1 MVGAPLGPQSVNLGA
16 RVQSQPPEPVQ
27 TRFCVLPGCRPV
39 GQKCRFGPG
48 AGGLDQTPGGLD
60 LALFLAICTDS
71 SPEAPPQ
78 CDPAPLCHM
87 FTRWE
92 ESHLVHTVPIS
103 AAIVPDRDSPPL
115 IKTDPGH
122 SWNQLPPYPPRL
134 LLRGRRQGASFPAG
148 RRELRRDPTL
158 DSPHIFSAP
167 SWSDQQLW
175 KLTRANPR

>member
-122 SWNQLPPYPPRL
+122 SWNQLPPYPPPPTIAAWSPP
-134 LLRGRRQGASFPAG
+134 GGVVSSWTQGAS
-148 RRELRRDPTL
+148 
-158 DSPHIFSAP
+158 
-167 SWSDQQLW
+167 
-175 KLTRANPR
+175 PRPDLGLSSHLLSSILV

>member
-1 MVGAPLGPQSVNLGA
+1 MGAPLGPQSVNLGA
-16 RVQSQPPEPVQ
+16 PVQSQPPEAVQ

-39 GQKCRFGPG
+39 GQKCWFGPG

-122 SWNQLPPYPPRL
+122 SWNQLPPYPPPDYCCVVAA
-134 LLRGRRQGASFPAG
+134 RGRRFQLDGGSFAETRPWTLLTSSQ
-148 RRELRRDPTL
+148 LRPR
-158 DSPHIFSAP
+158 
-167 SWSDQQLW
+167 
-175 KLTRANPR
+175 LTNSRGS